1 MDWHDY
7 IVQDP
12 LILAGKPSLR
22 GTRISVDLILRV
34 TAAGWTREEIL
45 DNYPD
50 VTDEMVRAVYAYA
63 ADVVN
68 ADVGM
73 PRAA

>member
-1 MDWHDY
+1 MDWRDH

-45 DNYPD
+45 DNYPT
-50 VTDEMVRAVYAYA
+50 VTDDMVRAVYAYA
-63 ADVVN
+63 ADVME
-68 ADVGM
+68 ADVSL

>member
-1 MDWHDY
+1 MDWRDH
-7 IVQDP
+7 IVQDS

-45 DNYPD
+45 DNYPT
-50 VTDEMVRAVYAYA
+50 VTDDMVRAVYAYA
-63 ADVVN
+63 ADVMD
-68 ADVGM
+68 ADVSL